1 MRGTDLVTPLAKRYF
16 DLKWLSNV
24 LSEEGPLRRYKS
36 IVLALELGFFSI
48 FELYLLWTLTI
59 VQI

>member
-1 MRGTDLVTPLAKRYF
+1 MRGTDLVTPLAKRHF
-16 DLKWLSNV
+16 DLKRLSNV